1 MSLVGA
7 ETAPT
12 ATHEVADPQ
21 DTALNRLF
29 VAPAG
34 AGVARSFQL
43 LPFQRSASTNWW
55 RVFRENHPTAMH
67 RVAGLQATPVREA
80 CVVPTGL
87 GVLWAVQV
95 EPFQTSASVTVSLGF
110 ADPALPTATQ
120 SVRGELPGWRMRG
133 PDRA

>member
-12 ATHEVADPQ
+12 ATHEVADAQ
-21 DTALNRLF
+21 DTALNLIF
-29 VAPAG
+29 VTPVG
-34 AGVARSFQL
+34 SGVARSFQL
-43 LPFQRSASTNWW
+43 LPFQRSASRNWW

-67 RVAGLQATPVREA
+67 RVADLQATPVRAA
-80 CVVPTGL
+80 CVVPAGL

-110 ADPALPTATQ
+110 AGTALPTATQ
-120 SVRGELPGWRMRG
+120 
-133 PDRA
+133 